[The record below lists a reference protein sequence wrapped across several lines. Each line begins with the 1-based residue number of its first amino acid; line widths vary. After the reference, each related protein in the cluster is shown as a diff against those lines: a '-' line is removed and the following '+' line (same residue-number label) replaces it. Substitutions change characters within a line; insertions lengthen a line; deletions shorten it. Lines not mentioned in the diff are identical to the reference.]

1 MNGIETI
8 DMVHLDP
15 KQIAQQHETIE
26 RSVLIVIEWNYWNN
40 RF

>member
-8 DMVHLDP
+8 DMVHLVS